1 MHVGTCKHFTSLN
14 DRRCALGVPYSGV
27 KQPGAALACFD
38 QQTSLCELRC
48 EPTAAEVWEFEKK
61 VTAESDA
68 MIRDAL
74 AKYRKLEPLLNRIRE
89 KYRGRQMT
97 GTASCPVCG
106 GVKTLSIVHS
116 GRNGHIHA
124 FCSTE
129 NCVRFME

>member
-38 QQTSLCELRC
+38 PQTTLCELRC
-48 EPTAAEVWEFEKK
+48 EPTAAEVAEFDKQHK
-61 VTAESDA
+61 AETDA
-68 MIRDAL
+68 FL
-74 AKYRKLEPLLNRIRE
+74 ASVKERFAKLEPLLNRIRE

-116 GRNGHIHA
+116 ARNGHIHA

>member
-1 MHVGTCKHFTSLN
+1 MHIGTCKHFTSLN

-38 QQTSLCELRC
+38 AQTSLCDLRC
-48 EPTAAEVWEFEKK
+48 EPTAAEVLEFDRKHK
-61 VTAESDA
+61 AETDA
-68 MIRDAL
+68 FL
-74 AKYRKLEPLLNRIRE
+74 ATVAERFAKLEPLLTRIRQ

>member
-1 MHVGTCKHFTSLN
+1 MNIGTCKHFTSLTECS
-14 DRRCALGVPYSGV
+14 CALGVAYSDV
-27 KQPGAALACFD
+27 KQPGGALACFD
-38 QQTSLCELRC
+38 GESSLCGLRS
-48 EPTAAEVWEFEKK
+48 EPTAAEVAEFEKK
-61 VTAESDA
+61 DKAESDA
-68 MIRDAL
+68 MVEAVMAR
-74 AKYRKLEPLLNRIRE
+74 YRKLEPLLTKIRE

-116 GRNGHIHA
+116 ARNGHIHA